1 MVRVVLRRPFND
13 PMSGMYA
20 VNALAMPVLA
30 REYVYER
37 VSGGR
42 GALRI
47 RAERPA
53 VPGGARPYAPRPGG
67 ESKLKGKKA
76 VALVVTLVG
85 ALWAGRS
92 LLRR

>member
-1 MVRVVLRRPFND
+1 MRQRQ
-13 PMSGMYA
+13 
-20 VNALAMPVLA
+20 
-30 REYVYER
+30 
-37 VSGGR
+37 
-42 GALRI
+42 
-47 RAERPA
+47 
-53 VPGGARPYAPRPGG
+53 GG

>member
-1 MVRVVLRRPFND
+1 
-13 PMSGMYA
+13 
-20 VNALAMPVLA
+20 VLA
-30 REYVYER
+30 REYI
-37 VSGGR
+37 SGSPEVE
-42 GALRI
+42 ALLRI
-47 RAERPA
+47 RAEGLRFQE
-53 VPGGARPYAPRPGG
+53 VPVHMRQRQGG